1 MVDNRRLVDRVTD
14 PDYRAGIED
23 RSDDELKAMLGESA
37 EAENEVSF
45 ERKLCQGRIDILKA
59 ELSRREEGGDSSD
72 LVSRLPQILA
82 GDEPR
87 TGGSEPSLPSRAP
100 DFSIPRNADIPRRR
114 VEEIAGE
121 QTLARLPQL
130 PDEEIRSVIR
140 ALSEHESNL
149 SARRKAL
156 HEVIEIL
163 QRENIRRMKSGETDT
178 TTASA

>member
-1 MVDNRRLVDRVTD
+1 MSDNRRLVDRVID
-14 PDYRAGIED
+14 PGYLAGIAG
-23 RSDDELKAMLGESA
+23 RSDEDLKTMLSESA

-59 ELSRREEGGDSSD
+59 EITRREEGRDSGD

-87 TGGSEPSLPSRAP
+87 SEPGSLPSRAP

-114 VEEIAGE
+114 VEEIVGE

-130 PDEEIRSVIR
+130 PDEELRSVIG
-140 ALSEHESNL
+140 ALTDHEANL

-156 HEVIEIL
+156 HDVIDVL
-163 QRENIRRMKSGETDT
+163 QAENIKRMKSGDTDPT
-178 TTASA
+178 SALG

>member
-1 MVDNRRLVDRVTD
+1 MSDNRRLVDRVTD
-14 PDYRAGIED
+14 PDYIAGIAD
-23 RSDDELKAMLGESA
+23 KPDDDLKTMLAECT

-59 ELSRREEGGDSSD
+59 ELTRREEGRDSGD

-87 TGGSEPSLPSRAP
+87 SEPGSLPSRAP

-114 VEEIAGE
+114 VEEIVGE

-130 PDEEIRSVIR
+130 PDEEIRSVIDG
-140 ALSEHESNL
+140 LKDHEANL
-149 SARRKAL
+149 STRRKAL
-156 HEVIEIL
+156 HDVIDVL
-163 QRENIRRMKSGETDT
+163 QAENIKRMKSGETDPT
-178 TTASA
+178 SALG

>member
-1 MVDNRRLVDRVTD
+1 MSDNRRLVDRVTD
-14 PDYRAGIED
+14 PVYSASVSE
-23 RSDDELKAMLGESA
+23 RSDDELKAMLAECT

-59 ELSRREEGGDSSD
+59 ELTRREEGREAGD

-87 TGGSEPSLPSRAP
+87 SDPGALPSRAP

-114 VEEIAGE
+114 VEEIVGE

-130 PDEEIRSVIR
+130 PNEEIGSVIQ
-140 ALSEHESNL
+140 ALSEHEATL

-156 HEVIEIL
+156 HDVIDVL
-163 QRENIRRMKSGETDT
+163 QTENIRRMKSGETDPT
-178 TTASA
+178 SALG

>member
-1 MVDNRRLVDRVTD
+1 MTDHRRLVDRVTD
-14 PDYRAGIED
+14 PSYIEGVAD
-23 RSDDELKAMLGESA
+23 KAADDLKSMLSETT

-59 ELSRREEGGDSSD
+59 ELSRREEGRDSSD
-72 LVSRLPQILA
+72 LVARLPQILA
-82 GDEPR
+82 NDSPSDSG
-87 TGGSEPSLPSRAP
+87 SLPSRAP

-114 VEEIAGE
+114 VEEIVGE

-130 PDEEIRSVIR
+130 PDEEIKSVIH

-156 HEVIEIL
+156 HDVIEVL
-163 QRENIRRMKSGETDT
+163 QRENIKRLKSDT
-178 TTASA
+178 NPDPSEALG